1 MSERCSVDSLE
12 AGEPL
17 AGTAPLA
24 SAWIVVEHPGPWGRD
39 AITTSRLPAAVAT
52 HLSAT
57 AGTGVKAI
65 LARHPDRLERAVGPE
80 RHVWVARSAPGGA
93 LLRHGIVEDLAELLS
108 WDLSAIGQGR
118 LPAFGRVERE
128 PVHFVCTNG
137 TRDQCCALAGRTL
150 LTTLLAARPAG
161 TGGTGRERLWEC
173 SHVGGHRFAP
183 VMLTLPTGVVHGRV
197 DVAAAEDVIRMA
209 EAGEVLVP
217 AFRGRTGL
225 LAPHQV
231 AAIEVR
237 KRFGI
242 NDVEAI
248 DVLRVIDGRAV
259 PTPPGVD
266 PLKDVETAEAE
277 VRHVDGRTWRARLER
292 VPLSRA
298 RMESCGK
305 LRVEATRWDCV
316 SLEPVDPWK

>member
-1 MSERCSVDSLE
+1 MNERCSLDALD

-39 AITTSRLPAAVAT
+39 AITESRLPEAVSR

-65 LARHPDRLERAVGPE
+65 LARHPDRLERSVGPE
-80 RHVWVARSAPGGA
+80 RHVWVARCAPGGA
-93 LLRHGIVEDLAELLS
+93 LLRHGIVDDLAELLS
-108 WDLSAIGQGR
+108 WDLSAIGEGR
-118 LPAFGRVERE
+118 LPAMGRVERE
-128 PVHFVCTNG
+128 PAHFVCTNG

-150 LTTLLAARPAG
+150 LTTLLSARPAG
-161 TGGTGRERLWEC
+161 GGRDRLWEC

-183 VMLTLPTGVVHGRV
+183 VMLTLPTGVVHGRL
-197 DVAAAEDVIRMA
+197 DLADAEDVIRLA

-225 LAPHQV
+225 LPTHQV
-231 AAIEVR
+231 AAIEAR
-237 KRFGI
+237 ERFGI

-266 PLKDVETAEAE
+266 PLKDVDVAEAE
-277 VRHVDGRTWRARLER
+277 VRHVDGRAWRASLER
-292 VPLSRA
+292 VPLARA
-298 RMESCGK
+298 RRESCGK
-305 LRVEATRWDCV
+305 EPVDATRWVCV
-316 SLEPVDPWK
+316 SLEPTAAWK

>member
-1 MSERCSVDSLE
+1 MIDRCSLDALD

-24 SAWIVVEHPGPWGRD
+24 SAWIVVEQAGPWGRD
-39 AITTSRLPAAVAT
+39 AVRDSRLPADVAA

-57 AGTGVKAI
+57 AGTGVKVI
-65 LARHPDRLERAVGPE
+65 LARHPDRPERTAGSQ

-93 LLRHGIVEDLAELLS
+93 LLRHGQVDNLADLLA
-108 WDLSAIGQGR
+108 WDLSAVGEGR
-118 LPAFGRVERE
+118 LPAFGRVERA

-137 TRDQCCALAGRTL
+137 SRDQCCALAGRSLITAL
-150 LTTLLAARPAG
+150 LDSHPAG
-161 TGGTGRERLWEC
+161 TDEATRERIWEC

-197 DVAAAEDVIRMA
+197 GTQAAGDVIRLA
-209 EAGEVLVP
+209 DDGEVLVS

-237 KRFGI
+237 ERFGI
-242 NDVEAI
+242 TDVEAI
-248 DVLRVIDGRAV
+248 DVLRILDGRAV
-259 PTPPGVD
+259 PTPPGID
-266 PLKDVETAEAE
+266 PLSDADAAEAE
-277 VRHVDGRTWRARLER
+277 VRHVDGRSWRATLER
-292 VPLSRA
+292 VPLPRP

-305 LRVEATRWDCV
+305 
-316 SLEPVDPWK
+316 EPVQGSRWTCTDLAPARPWK